1 MRGPSQGE
9 GGAGARPGS
18 KQSDTSPAASGLPR
32 RKDRNWS
39 SSSSRRMKTILGGCR
54 RPWTMAL
61 IWSAIRCIPR
71 VTFSLRH
78 IAGGVGAPKAER
90 PKLVLRF
97 VPQNENHPRRLQ
109 TSLDHGT
116 HLVRDPLH
124 PAGHVLPRCTNRP
137 QVEYESDRGASNHS
151 LSDGVRS
158 VDPATTRVPAR
169 FPDPAL
175 GATERPSI
183 VIETSQCSGISS
195 SVRRPLA
202 G

>member
-1 MRGPSQGE
+1 
-9 GGAGARPGS
+9 GARRPPE
-18 KQSDTSPAASGLPR
+18 KRAIRRIPWVSGLIPSNERPVSRGRKR
-32 RKDRNWS
+32 RSPPGIK
-39 SSSSRRMKTILGGCR
+39 
-54 RPWTMAL
+54 
-61 IWSAIRCIPR
+61 AI
-71 VTFSLRH
+71 RH

-90 PKLVLRF
+90 PKLVLQF

-202 G
+202 VYEP